1 MQQLSGLDATFLNL
15 ETARTPLHISG
26 MAIYDQS
33 SAPEGLVTFKG
44 ILRNLESRLHLA
56 RCFRQKL
63 AMVPLGLDHP
73 YWIEDP
79 DFDLEFHVR
88 HIALPRPGDWRQLC
102 IQAARIHARP
112 LDLSKPLWEM
122 YVIEGLDGVEGLPR
136 GSFAILTKI
145 HHAAIDGVSG
155 AEIAAAI
162 HDLVPDAL
170 PTPPR
175 REWVP
180 ERDPNLFELSVRTA
194 VNHVRQPIR
203 LARVLAE
210 TAPPAIRGVIQSV
223 TTRSDLEESSA
234 PVPRTRFNAKVSA
247 HRVIEGRNFDLD
259 EVKQIRRTVEGATVN
274 DVVLAVCSGA
284 MRRYLAH
291 HDELPADSLVAF
303 APISVRTEAQ
313 KGAAGNQVSGMLV
326 NLHTDVED
334 PLKRLA
340 AIHESTVGSKQMTEA
355 IGART
360 MTDITEF
367 VPGALMGLAGRL
379 VARTGL
385 MRRVSPVANTVI
397 TNVPGPQV
405 PLYMTRARMVAQYGL
420 GLPLDGL
427 GIFHVVFSYA
437 GSITITVT
445 ACREQMPDPGFY
457 AECLQASYDA
467 LREAAGVEATHGDE
481 GSPVPV
487 QGAEPA

>member
-1 MQQLSGLDATFLNL
+1 
-15 ETARTPLHISG
+15 

-63 AMVPLGLDHP
+63 ATVPFGLDHP

-79 DFDLEFHVR
+79 EFDLEFHVR
-88 HIALPRPGDWRQLC
+88 HIALPKPGDWRQLC

-122 YVIEGLDGVEGLPR
+122 YVIEGLDGVEGLPK

-155 AEIAAAI
+155 AEIAAAV

-180 ERDPNLFELSVRTA
+180 ERDPSLFELTVRTS
-194 VNHVRQPIR
+194 VNHVRQPFR
-203 LARVLAE
+203 LARVLAGA
-210 TAPPAIRGVIQSV
+210 APPAIRTVLSSIGSK
-223 TTRSDLEESSA
+223 SEMEEGSA
-234 PVPRTRFNAKVSA
+234 PVPRTRFNERVSA

-259 EVKQIRRTVEGATVN
+259 EVKRIRKTVEGATVN

-284 MRRYLAH
+284 LRRYLAH
-291 HDELPADSLVAF
+291 HEELPPDPLFAF
-303 APISVRTEAQ
+303 APISVRTEDQ
-313 KGAAGNQVSGMLV
+313 RGTAGNQVSGMLV
-326 NLHTDVED
+326 NLHTEVED
-334 PLKRLA
+334 PLERLVE
-340 AIHESTVGSKQMTEA
+340 IHEATTGSKQMTEA

-367 VPGALMGLAGRL
+367 MPGALMGVAGRL
-379 VARTGL
+379 VASTGL
-385 MRRVSPVANTVI
+385 MRRLNPVANTVI

-420 GLPLDGL
+420 GLPMDGL
-427 GIFHVVFSYA
+427 GLFHVVFSYA

-445 ACREQMPDPGFY
+445 ACREQMPDPAFY
-457 AECLQASYDA
+457 AECLQASFEA
-467 LREAAGVEATHGDE
+467 LRDAAGIESEGFVEAAGSPAQ
-481 GSPVPV
+481 GSDS
-487 QGAEPA
+487 A